1 MTLNIIVVLS
11 FIISVGALAISYVIG
26 IIGPL
31 QLFAVLLPYIAIYYF
46 TKNNKVNVIF
56 YNLLVSV
63 AVMIIGFVI
72 SFAAGTLTV
81 QELNGFTHLVLI
93 SIMSVWFLLIGMRWL
108 LSAVKA
114 IWSGDKER
122 IRDAKI
128 KQVYFLSAAC
138 CSELSTLLLLIA
150 QRPKNLMAGGVGHMI
165 MILCMYIFMCIAV
178 RGRLDNL
185 SR

>member
-1 MTLNIIVVLS
+1 MALNIIVVLS

-31 QLFAVLLPYIAIYYF
+31 QLFAVLLPYISIYYF
-46 TKNNKVNVIF
+46 NKNNKANVIF
-56 YNLLVSV
+56 YNLLISI
-63 AVMIIGFVI
+63 AVMIIGFAI
-72 SFAAGTLTV
+72 SAAAGILTV
-81 QELNGFTHLVLI
+81 QDLNGLTHLALTSLI
-93 SIMSVWFLLIGMRWL
+93 SVWFLLVGMKWI

-114 IWSGDKER
+114 ILSGDKER
-122 IRDAKI
+122 IRDVKI
-128 KQVYFLSAAC
+128 KQVYFLSVAC

-165 MILCMYIFMCIAV
+165 MIVCMYVFMCIAV
-178 RGRLDNL
+178 RGRLDDL

>member
-63 AVMIIGFVI
+63 AVIIIGFVI

-93 SIMSVWFLLIGMRWL
+93 SIMSAWFLLIGMRWL

-122 IRDAKI
+122 IRDVKI

-138 CSELSTLLLLIA
+138 CSEFSTLLLLIA
-150 QRPKNLMAGGVGHMI
+150 QRPKNIMAGGVGNMI

-178 RGRLDNL
+178 RGRLDDL

>member
-93 SIMSVWFLLIGMRWL
+93 SIMGIWFLLIGMRWL
-108 LSAVKA
+108 LLAVKA

-122 IRDAKI
+122 IRDVKI

>member
-72 SFAAGTLTV
+72 LFAAGTLTI

-93 SIMSVWFLLIGMRWL
+93 SIMSAWFLLIGMRWL

-122 IRDAKI
+122 IRDVKI

-150 QRPKNLMAGGVGHMI
+150 QRPKNLMAGGVGNMI

>member
-26 IIGPL
+26 IIGSL

-72 SFAAGTLTV
+72 SFAIGTLTV

-114 IWSGDKER
+114 I
-122 IRDAKI
+122 
-128 KQVYFLSAAC
+128 
-138 CSELSTLLLLIA
+138 
-150 QRPKNLMAGGVGHMI
+150 
-165 MILCMYIFMCIAV
+165 
-178 RGRLDNL
+178 
-185 SR
+185 